1 MRIVSHGTTQAARR
15 RAGALVVAMTLLL
28 APLASADRTQ
38 LKPGWNVFSPQQDVE
53 LGQKVAADADRQL
66 PIVNDP
72 RINDYLNRLG
82 RRLASKAPGERY
94 PYQFKLV
101 NDKSI
106 NAFALPG
113 GFIYVHRGVIE
124 AADNEAQLA
133 GVIGHEIGHVA
144 MRHGTNQL
152 TKANFT
158 QGILAIFG
166 AVSGNSIGAVLA
178 QAGAGFAANSILLK
192 YSRDAERQ
200 SDIIG
205 TQLLYDNGY
214 DPRAMAQFFEKLQA
228 QSKGG
233 RPIEFF
239 ASHPNPENRV
249 QGVMAEID
257 KLGGAPPNYGSDSA
271 EFQEIKRIVSALPA
285 PPKGRGT
292 TRSSSSP
299 RQPAT
304 HPPRPSER
312 YLGFQSRTMTMS
324 YPDNW
329 TAYGPG
335 GRSGQD
341 LPVTFAPEGGIVQ
354 DANGNGALA
363 YGMMVSILT
372 PQEDRYGH
380 ITLESATDQLLQ
392 QLKQSNPQLQYQG
405 RASRVRVGREAAL
418 SVFFANPS
426 PVSGREFGWIVTV
439 LRRDGLFSFICVA
452 PEREY
457 EQYEHTF
464 QDMIDTVRFR

>member
-1 MRIVSHGTTQAARR
+1 VALRQSA
-15 RAGALVVAMTLLL
+15 ALVLALTLML
-28 APLASADRTQ
+28 APFARAERTV

-53 LGQKVAADADRQL
+53 LGQKVSADADRQL
-66 PIVNDP
+66 PI
-72 RINDYLNRLG
+72 INDARITNYLNRLG
-82 RRLASKAPGERY
+82 RQLASRAPGERY

-113 GFIYVHRGVIE
+113 GFIYIHRGIIE

-166 AVSGNSIGAVLA
+166 VMSGNSIGAVLA

-205 TQLLYDNGY
+205 TQILFDIGY
-214 DPRAMAQFFEKLQA
+214 DPRAMAQFFEKIQA
-228 QSKGG
+228 LSKGG

-239 ASHPNPENRV
+239 SSHPNPENRV
-249 QGVMAEID
+249 QGVMEEID
-257 KLGGAPPNYGSDSA
+257 RLGGPPANYRNDSA

-285 PPKGRGT
+285 PPKGRSA
-292 TRSSSSP
+292 SSGGSAPRRPSS
-299 RQPAT
+299 

-329 TAYGPG
+329 MAYGPG

-363 YGMMVSILT
+363 YGMMVSIFE
-372 PQEDRYGH
+372 PQTDRYGQ
-380 ITLESATDQLLQ
+380 ITLESATEQLVQ
-392 QLKQSNPQLQYQG
+392 QLRQSNPQMRIQG
-405 RASRVRVGREAAL
+405 RGSRMRVGRNDAL
-418 SVFFANPS
+418 SCFFTNPS
-426 PVSGREFGWIVTV
+426 PISGREYGWIVTV
-439 LRRDGLFSFICVA
+439 MRREGLFSFISVA
-452 PEREY
+452 PEREF

-464 QDMIDTVRFR
+464 QDMIDTIRFR